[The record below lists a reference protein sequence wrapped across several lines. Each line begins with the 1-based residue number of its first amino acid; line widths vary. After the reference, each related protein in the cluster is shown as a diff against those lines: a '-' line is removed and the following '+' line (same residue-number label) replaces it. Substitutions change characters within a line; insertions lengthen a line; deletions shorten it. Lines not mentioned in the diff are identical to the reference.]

1 MKNEKKFLRGNLH
14 YIISPKDVSIN
25 VLYQGVVEE
34 EKTPLQ
40 CIDTLRVDILE
51 RI

>member
-1 MKNEKKFLRGNLH
+1 MKNKKKFLRGNLH
-14 YIISPKDVSIN
+14 YITSPKGVLIN
-25 VLYQGVVEE
+25 ALYQGVVEE
-34 EKTPLQ
+34 EKIPLQ